1 MNKPFNCFIGRYQ
14 GNHKGHMTIFAKYL
28 DQGEPVLI
36 MVRDVPTDEKN
47 PFTPE
52 EVKFLWEKV
61 YSEEIKNG
69 LVKVII
75 IPDIASVNYGR
86 SVGYKVVEIE
96 VDSSISNISATEI
109 RSKIKNNDDSWKEFV
124 DESIHE
130 DLEKLLM
137 SKLLKED

>member
-28 DQGEPVLI
+28 DQDEPVLI

-47 PFTPE
+47 PFTPD
-52 EVKFLWEKV
+52 EVKFLWERV

-86 SVGYKVVEIE
+86 LVGYKVVEIE

-109 RSKIKNNDDSWKEFV
+109 RSKIRTNDDSWKEFV

-130 DLEKLLM
+130 DLSNILM
-137 SKLLKED
+137 SK

>member
-47 PFTPE
+47 PFTPY

-109 RSKIKNNDDSWKEFV
+109 RSKIRTNDDSWKEFV

-130 DLEKLLM
+130 DLEKLL
-137 SKLLKED
+137 KNK

>member
-47 PFTPE
+47 PFTPD

-75 IPDIASVNYGR
+75 IPDIDSVNFGR
-86 SVGYKVVEIE
+86 GVGYDIIE
-96 VDSSISNISATEI
+96 HEPPTEVKEISATKI
-109 RSKIKNNDDSWKEFV
+109 REQMKSEG
-124 DESIHE
+124 
-130 DLEKLLM
+130 KL
-137 SKLLKED
+137 

>member
-14 GNHKGHMTIFAKYL
+14 GNHKGHMTIFSKYL

-36 MVRDVPTDEKN
+36 MVRDVPKDFKN
-47 PFTPE
+47 PFTANQ
-52 EVKFLWEKV
+52 VMTLWNKI
-61 YSEEIKNG
+61 YKKEIKSG

-86 SVGYKVVEIE
+86 NVGWTINEIKVDDNI
-96 VDSSISNISATEI
+96 SSISASEI
-109 RSKIKNNDDSWKEFV
+109 RSKIISNDNSWKEFV

-130 DLEKLLM
+130 DLEKLL
-137 SKLLKED
+137 K

>member
-14 GNHKGHMTIFAKYL
+14 VNHKGHMTIFAKYL

-36 MVRDVPTDEKN
+36 MLRDVPTDEKN
-47 PFTPE
+47 PFTPD

-86 SVGYKVVEIE
+86 GVGYLVVEIE

-109 RSKIKNNDDSWKEFV
+109 RSKIRTNDDSWKEFV

-130 DLEKLLM
+130 DLEKLL
-137 SKLLKED
+137 KNK

>member
-28 DQGEPVLI
+28 DQDEPVLI

-47 PFTPE
+47 PFTPD

-86 SVGYKVVEIE
+86 LVGYKVVEIE

-109 RSKIKNNDDSWKEFV
+109 RSKIRTNDDSWKEFV

-130 DLEKLLM
+130 DLSNILM
-137 SKLLKED
+137 SK

>member
-1 MNKPFNCFIGRYQ
+1 MI
-14 GNHKGHMTIFAKYL
+14 
-28 DQGEPVLI
+28 
-36 MVRDVPTDEKN
+36 RDVPTDEKN
-47 PFTPE
+47 PFTPD

-109 RSKIKNNDDSWKEFV
+109 RSKIRTNDDSWKEFV
-124 DESIHE
+124 DESIHD
-130 DLEKLLM
+130 DLEKLL
-137 SKLLKED
+137 KAH

>member
-28 DQGEPVLI
+28 DQDEPVLI

-47 PFTPE
+47 PFTPD

-86 SVGYKVVEIE
+86 LVGYKVVEIE

-109 RSKIKNNDDSWKEFV
+109 RSKIRTNDDSWKEFV

-130 DLEKLLM
+130 DLSNILM
-137 SKLLKED
+137 SKWTMTF